1 MSNSRDSLIPSVK
14 KTGNKMVGRAGDIFQ
29 SRIDDN
35 SIEIVLKQNQI
46 RVFRDQ
52 LANDTS
58 LSKSDIKKINDNIN
72 KLSAQIKK
80 LVDEN
85 NNIIPRYISILET
98 QKSLQDSISDAKSG
112 GEMAKLQTDL
122 NNALTIYNIGFVKTD
137 EIGFTITSI
146 TNTVVKMDLSKTKPI
161 FQSWLDYNLS
171 VITSKQSDI
180 RIFRSQLLAVSDED
194 SRLYSS
200 LNKSI
205 ATLLDDIDTLLQSNI
220 DIQSYIDTLGSTNAF
235 LRALELAN
243 TTAKTDNLENL
254 VDDAYKLYKT
264 PFSIRQGFGVINRT
278 RVLEALILIYM
289 IWKAIPLP
297 VTPTTTA
304 APDPNALDPNAPS
317 IDYGAILGYL
327 DTNQRKVV
335 DAAYATM
342 FSPTVLAFIYNNDK
356 KFYTSRIWT
365 RVLDIYG
372 IGTGKSG
379 SSIFAYEILYQDDD
393 VDDFLKY
400 LVTTEIVNPSA
411 FFSNANNNFPDIEPV
426 NQVDPLTVP
435 DKYSMINTLYSVGY
449 KIVNFPRRTINVII
463 SDARILSLLDKVP
476 LPPPPP

>member
-1 MSNSRDSLIPSVK
+1 MSNSRDSLVASTK
-14 KTGNKMVGRAGDIFQ
+14 KTGNQMVGRATDIFQ

-35 SIEIVLKQNQI
+35 TIEIVLKQNQI
-46 RVFRDQ
+46 RVLRDQ

-58 LSKSDIKKINDNIN
+58 LSKSDIKRINDNIT
-72 KLSAQIKK
+72 KLSKQIKV
-80 LVDEN
+80 LSDLN
-85 NNIIPRYISILET
+85 NNVIPDYISILET
-98 QKSLQDSISDAKSG
+98 QKSLLKSIDGANTYSTMS
-112 GEMAKLQTDL
+112 KLQQDV
-122 NNALTIYNIGFVKTD
+122 NNALTIYKKGFVKTD
-137 EIGFTITSI
+137 EIGSTITSI
-146 TNTVVKMDLSKTKPI
+146 TNTVVKMDLSKTRAI
-161 FQSWLDYNLS
+161 FQNWLDYNLS

-180 RIFRSQLLAVSDED
+180 RIFRSQLLAVTNED
-194 SRLYSS
+194 STLYNS

-205 ATLLDDIDTLLQSNI
+205 ATLLDDIDNLLQFNI

-235 LRALELAN
+235 LRAIELAD
-243 TTAKTDNLENL
+243 TTAKIDELENL
-254 VDDAYKLYKT
+254 IDDAYKLYKT
-264 PFSIRQGFGVINRT
+264 PFSIKQGTGVINRT
-278 RVLEALILIYM
+278 HVLEALILIYM

-304 APDPNALDPNAPS
+304 APGPTSDASP

-327 DTNQRKVV
+327 DSSQRKVV

-342 FSPTVLAFIYNNDK
+342 FSPTVLAFLYNNDK

-400 LVTTEIVNPSA
+400 LVTTEIVNPSV
-411 FFSNANNNFPDIEPV
+411 FFSDANNNFPDIEPV

-435 DKYSMINTLYSVGY
+435 DKYSMINTLYSVAY
-449 KIVNFPRRTINVII
+449 KLVNFPRRTINVVIA
-463 SDARILSLLDKVP
+463 DARISGLLDKVP
-476 LPPPPP
+476 LPVPP